1 MSAQYI
7 LMNDEYDT
15 EVPYQGGTVMDLVQV
30 TNVLYVVVFTVAVAA
45 LIRELLF
52 SGEIVSYFAVIA
64 VVCAGIVGI
73 SIIVTYPGDEYNKE
87 YTTEELVANVN
98 SGELI
103 LVPNDRVRR
112 VNGDY
117 VVEKDDNTYDELK
130 DIEFIDDD
138 GNIYIKSPNKEPGSE
153 QAEEKV
159 YVLDDK
165 HYVDAGDGTLREV
178 QIQPAS

>member
-1 MSAQYI
+1 
-7 LMNDEYDT
+7 
-15 EVPYQGGTVMDLVQV
+15 MDLAQV
-30 TNVLYVVVFTVAVAA
+30 TNVLYVVVFIVVVAA
-45 LIRELLF
+45 LIREFLYT
-52 SGEIVSYFAVIA
+52 SSIVSYFAVIG
-64 VVCAGIVGI
+64 VVCVGI
-73 SIIVTYPGDEYNKE
+73 GILLNYPSDEYNKE
-87 YTTEELVANVN
+87 YTTEELAANVN

-103 LVPNDRVRR
+103 MITNDRVRR

-117 VVEKDDNTYDELK
+117 VVEKEDNTYDELN

-138 GNIYIKSPNKEPGSE
+138 GNIYIKPPNKESSSE

-159 YVLDDK
+159 YVLDGK